1 MIDRQI
7 DRFCDTVGLTT
18 LMKVVNEMKH
28 PNYDMPIV
36 EFNDRDIKHWM
47 DNDEYYQLDDVD
59 LFLLR
64 HNREVQMFGHIR
76 PVPLKLTPSD
86 LLLSCNLYNWIESNL
101 TVPKTNEVPKTWN
114 FWIASE
120 KGAEDYLTNARH
132 LLTWTG
138 GEPSETVLEAAEW
151 FLHLQIAPVEL
162 LGGYYN
168 IPNDVWMPLYSR
180 AVMLQAD
187 MVEGLLSNLMQVVAG
202 CQYTDIADG
211 REVHPDVIRHYWTF
225 KEEADPLKEKMQND
239 PYFLYGPVADG
250 GDSRR

>member
-1 MIDRQI
+1 MDRQVDLSVDRMIDRQV
-7 DRFCDTVGLTT
+7 DRMSDTVGLTT
-18 LMKVVNEMKH
+18 LIKVVNKMKH
-28 PNYDMPIV
+28 PNYNIPVI

-64 HNREVQMFGHIR
+64 HNQEVQMFGQVR
-76 PVPLKLTPSD
+76 PVPLDLTPSD
-86 LLLSCNLYNWIESNL
+86 LLKSCSLYTWIEDSL

-138 GEPSETVLEAAEW
+138 GEPSEAVLNAAEW

-168 IPNDVWMPLYSR
+168 IPCDVWMALYSR
-180 AVMLQAD
+180 AVLLQSD
-187 MVEGLLSNLMQVVAG
+187 MVEGLLSNLMQVVAS

-211 REVHPDVIRHYWTF
+211 REVHPDVIRNYT
-225 KEEADPLKEKMQND
+225 ADPLKERD
-239 PYFLYGPVADG
+239 PYFLYGPVAD
-250 GDSRR
+250 